1 MCRASAIGQE
11 KIYQAL
17 SQKGFSPNSTEILS
31 VVLKI
36 ASYRTWK
43 RFYNVEKPIRCA
55 TFRQFCEFLGLDWQE
70 VVDPTTLR
78 KQPIVQDFDSAP
90 LAAPC
95 FGRQEELQKLKQ
107 WLLQDE
113 YYLVIL
119 YGLGGVGKSTLAR
132 KLAADLQSQFT
143 QVVWQTFSY
152 SDSTER
158 ILQELLDRLS
168 PGSLSFADFQVG
180 LSVRSLTEKLI
191 AALRQQKALVILD
204 EIGSSETNPQKR
216 REAHQ
221 RFSRV
226 WQDLSTNQRSRIV
239 VTTCEKPPDFTVLA
253 GAAGGKGR
261 SYALGGLD
269 EEACYKLL
277 ETHQLAFDEQSAGQL
292 IELYDG
298 NPMALTLAAATIQ
311 QSFHGDIT
319 QFLRYSYLPDAVEA
333 ILEQHWNGLNP
344 QERAILC
351 CLANSEPL
359 HLDELRE
366 SLTQQVGNN
375 RGLLPAKS
383 ALERRSLLVS
393 VAEDTQVLYTL
404 QPMVR
409 RFCQRRCG

>member
-1 MCRASAIGQE
+1 MCRASAAGRERIH
-11 KIYQAL
+11 QAL
-17 SQKGFSPNSTEILS
+17 SQKGFSPNSHETLS

-36 ASYRTWK
+36 ASQRTWK
-43 RFYNVEKPIRCA
+43 RFYYAEKPVRCA
-55 TFRQFCEFLGLDWQE
+55 TFRQFCEFLGLNWQE

-78 KQPIVQDFDSAP
+78 KQPIPQDFDSAP
-90 LAAPC
+90 IAAPC
-95 FGRQEELQKLKQ
+95 FGRQEELQKLKR
-107 WLLQDE
+107 WLLDDD

-119 YGLGGVGKSTLAR
+119 YGLGGVGKTTLAR
-132 KLAADLQSQFT
+132 RLAEEIKPQFSQ
-143 QVVWQTFSY
+143 VIWQTFSY
-152 SDSTER
+152 SDSPER

-180 LSVRSLTEKLI
+180 LSVRSLTEKLLT
-191 AALRQQKALVILD
+191 ALRQQKALVILD
-204 EIGSSETNPQKR
+204 ETGSRDVDIVKR

-221 RFSRV
+221 QFSRL
-226 WQDLSTNQRSRIV
+226 WQALSTNQRSRIV
-239 VTTCEKPPDFTVLA
+239 VTTCEKPPDFTVLT

-261 SYALGGLD
+261 SYSLGGLD

-292 IELYDG
+292 IELYGG

-333 ILEQHWNGLNP
+333 ILEQHWNGLNA
-344 QERAILC
+344 QERSVLC

-366 SLTQQVGNN
+366 SLTQQVGND
-375 RGLLPAKS
+375 RDLLRAKS

-393 VAEDTQVLYTL
+393 VAEGNQVLYTL